1 VWWCIPVI
9 LDAWEAEIGM
19 ILAQGHSRQ
28 KARETPSQQ
37 LGSGHAYDPSYV
49 GGIGRRSQS
58 EADLVQKHKTKLHPF
73 T

>member
-1 VWWCIPVI
+1 
-9 LDAWEAEIGM
+9 M